1 MKNPVFTG
9 SAVAII
15 TPMNDDFS
23 VNVVQPVK
31 ALHFVLFTIL
41 KQLSFV

>member
-1 MKNPVFTG
+1 MKEPIFTG

-23 VNVVQPVK
+23 VNYDEFK
-31 ALHFVLFTIL
+31 KFIDY
-41 KQLSFV
+41 